1 MFLNTSNIFNVETN
15 LNVELEK
22 VSQWFYPNKL
32 SLNKGKNSFSVFHS
46 PQRIA
51 HKSNLNISNM
61 SVKSDNQ
68 VKHVGRIFDPNL
80 NWKQYLNE
88 LDKKVTRGIGLLRK
102 IKYFVR
108 MRNIILQLCYS
119 S

>member
-32 SLNKGKNSFSVFHS
+32 SLNKGKNSFSVLHS
-46 PQRIA
+46 RQRIA

-88 LDKKVTRGIGLLRK
+88 LNKKVTRGIGLLRK

>member
-1 MFLNTSNIFNVETN
+1 MLQYLFAVDTNLFRDTSNIFNVETN

-22 VSQWFYPNKL
+22 VSQWLYPNKL

-51 HKSNLNISNM
+51 HKSNLSTSNM

-88 LDKKVTRGIGLLRK
+88 LEKRLQEVLDYYVKL
-102 IKYFVR
+102 
-108 MRNIILQLCYS
+108 NILYA
-119 S
+119 